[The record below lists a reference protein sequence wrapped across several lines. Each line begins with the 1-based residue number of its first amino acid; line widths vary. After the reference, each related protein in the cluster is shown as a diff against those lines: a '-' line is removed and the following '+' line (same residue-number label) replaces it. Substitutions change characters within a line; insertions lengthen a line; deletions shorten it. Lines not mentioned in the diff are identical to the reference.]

1 MMKHRIVNDDMM
13 NHQTVNDEISNH
25 NDNMMKHQI
34 VNDDI
39 MKHETVNDE
48 MSNHDDE
55 MSNHND
61 ETTDLKQLTFVKI
74 ILKDL
79 FICGNCECFNKS
91 KVSFAKCTGKIVQI
105 PVDLPNYIQ
114 HLTIG
119 KSDFAVFRP
128 TEVLR
133 YANLSYLHIKNNP
146 KLVAIRLYPV
156 SDKTSVLE
164 ELDLST
170 NKISI
175 IYENSFHIFPNLTS
189 LSLSVNNISAITRN
203 TFTGLGLLQALNLSF
218 NLLETLENTTFDE
231 LKSLTLLD
239 LRHNTNLGYSP
250 KHFPESLLSNLLFL
264 TDLYLEGNS
273 DKSDHYPD
281 LALQPL
287 KQLQTLTV
295 DGLDHPFG
303 RKLISLGNLTSIKI
317 GLSPGTCNIN
327 NFSDHFFTNTPFL
340 RHVEV
345 NGCSTQRMN
354 LKTFQNLRNITSLSL
369 TNIPG
374 YDLFDAFEDLE
385 HIHKSSIAFLKLSGL
400 NHTLVMCRILEPYH
414 AKYLQHMRMSSLDLS
429 NNNIIMMRDGFA
441 NLLPGTLQKL
451 ILTNNKLNPRVMILK
466 QIKSL
471 SNLTALDLSFQG
483 YSDFSDID
491 NTYSYK
497 TSKNIDSHEASEESE
512 LSSVYCPVGEE
523 TFYKQQNH
531 SHNFHIEKNI
541 LPRNLKSIRALR
553 YIRFGLYI
561 LYCNIK
567 ERYALQTLDF
577 SGSYMTRWG
586 SGKLPPGILRASFA
600 RNYCSNL
607 TQSFFEKNKSLKILF
622 LGDNY
627 LADVFA
633 ADSSGAIFST
643 LNKLEYLDLSKNAIY
658 KLPFKFLN
666 GLPSLKIIDISQN
679 KLQVINI
686 SLASSPKLRIVD
698 LSRNSIS
705 WITRSTRDDLDTIAA
720 NHTLYLD
727 LTSNPLPCTC
737 KGLPIIFWLAHTN
750 VYLLSKDFLTCSDE
764 DNNYVSMGDVRKKLE
779 TLQRYCASK
788 ELMFI
793 ICLFS
798 TVCIALVVL
807 LLTMYRFRW
816 RLRYLRTVAIGKLL
830 GFESTLPNNL
840 RYKYDAYILYTDE
853 TRSFV
858 LQECV
863 QELEVNRGH
872 RLCIEERDFMPGTYT
887 VSAIVSAVQNSA
899 KTVPVVT
906 PEFYDGE
913 YAEYGLKMAVMEEIF
928 SRRSVLHL
936 CIYKPVSADDMSRDL
951 LSVLR
956 KNRFTEFPADD
967 EMTPEARLTF
977 WDEMS
982 RSISHNPAE
991 D

>member
-1 MMKHRIVNDDMM
+1 
-13 NHQTVNDEISNH
+13 
-25 NDNMMKHQI
+25 
-34 VNDDI
+34 
-39 MKHETVNDE
+39 
-48 MSNHDDE
+48 MS
-55 MSNHND
+55 
-61 ETTDLKQLTFVKI
+61 
-74 ILKDL
+74 
-79 FICGNCECFNKS
+79 
-91 KVSFAKCTGKIVQI
+91 
-105 PVDLPNYIQ
+105 
-114 HLTIG
+114 
-119 KSDFAVFRP
+119 
-128 TEVLR
+128 
-133 YANLSYLHIKNNP
+133 
-146 KLVAIRLYPV
+146 
-156 SDKTSVLE
+156 
-164 ELDLST
+164 
-170 NKISI
+170 
-175 IYENSFHIFPNLTS
+175 
-189 LSLSVNNISAITRN
+189 
-203 TFTGLGLLQALNLSF
+203 
-218 NLLETLENTTFDE
+218 
-231 LKSLTLLD
+231 
-239 LRHNTNLGYSP
+239 
-250 KHFPESLLSNLLFL
+250 
-264 TDLYLEGNS
+264 
-273 DKSDHYPD
+273 
-281 LALQPL
+281 
-287 KQLQTLTV
+287 
-295 DGLDHPFG
+295 
-303 RKLISLGNLTSIKI
+303 
-317 GLSPGTCNIN
+317 
-327 NFSDHFFTNTPFL
+327 
-340 RHVEV
+340 
-345 NGCSTQRMN
+345 
-354 LKTFQNLRNITSLSL
+354 
-369 TNIPG
+369 
-374 YDLFDAFEDLE
+374 
-385 HIHKSSIAFLKLSGL
+385 
-400 NHTLVMCRILEPYH
+400 
-414 AKYLQHMRMSSLDLS
+414 
-429 NNNIIMMRDGFA
+429 
-441 NLLPGTLQKL
+441 
-451 ILTNNKLNPRVMILK
+451 
-466 QIKSL
+466 
-471 SNLTALDLSFQG
+471 
-483 YSDFSDID
+483 
-491 NTYSYK
+491 
-497 TSKNIDSHEASEESE
+497 
-512 LSSVYCPVGEE
+512 
-523 TFYKQQNH
+523 
-531 SHNFHIEKNI
+531 
-541 LPRNLKSIRALR
+541 
-553 YIRFGLYI
+553 
-561 LYCNIK
+561 
-567 ERYALQTLDF
+567 
-577 SGSYMTRWG
+577 
-586 SGKLPPGILRASFA
+586 ASFA

-607 TQSFFEKNKSLKILF
+607 TQSFFENNKSLKILL

-750 VYLLSKDFLTCSDE
+750 VYLLSKDFLSCSDE
-764 DNNYVSMGDVRKKLE
+764 DNNYVSMGDVRKRLE

-788 ELMFI
+788 EIMFI

-798 TVCIALVVL
+798 AVCIALVVL

-858 LQECV
+858 LQDCV

-872 RLCIEERDFMPGTYT
+872 RLCIEERDFTPGTYT

-977 WDEMS
+977 WNEMS